1 MNKILPF
8 ILTTVIGFAVGVG
21 AGVWIGRTPT
31 IDAPPAGILD
41 EVKDAP
47 IGSSS
52 PAPAAASA
60 HREEAYRQIR
70 AEMEDFRQKIILM
83 KNSLRDQ
90 MDPILTPEQREH
102 VKRWRERPPPP
113 PQPAGTP
120 APARGRSK
128 LWEGFDSAIVI
139 MMVPV
144 SLERLDESLGF
155 TPEQKDAVHKLLLER
170 RAKFLELV
178 DTTPPPSFK
187 VLKFAPP
194 EAKVPPAK

>member
-47 IGSSS
+47 IGSNNT
-52 PAPAAASA
+52 APAINTP
-60 HREEAYRQIR
+60 RDEAYRQIR
-70 AEMEDFRQKIILM
+70 AEMEDFRKEIVEM

-102 VKRWRERPPPP
+102 VSRWRERPPPP

-120 APARGRSK
+120 PPARGRSR
-128 LWEGFDSAIVI
+128 LWEGFDSALSI

-144 SLERLDESLGF
+144 TLERLDQSLEF
-155 TPEQKDAVHKLLLER
+155 TPGQKAAIHKLLLER

-187 VLKFAPP
+187 VLKLAPP
-194 EAKVPPAK
+194 EAKVKPSK